1 MREQLLK
8 DVKPTLD
15 GGEDKSAN
23 GYQLKLDLQCS
34 MGNN

>member
-8 DVKPTLD
+8 DVKPESD

-23 GYQLKLDLQCS
+23 GYQLQLEFGLFAV
-34 MGNN
+34 